1 MAIPGQSYLNRDR
14 VKGTVKAAN
23 LPEQNLVGVRNMAD
37 TITKSGVR
45 DAAGGMNVG
54 TEVYDEL
61 DTRVREMIDRAAD
74 RAQENGRKTLKARDV

>member
-1 MAIPGQSYLNRDR
+1 
-14 VKGTVKAAN
+14 
-23 LPEQNLVGVRNMAD
+23 MAD

-61 DTRVREMIDRAAD
+61 DTRVREMIDRASD